1 MKRPLTIQAWIHW
14 LETGRGA
21 RIVGWSAL
29 LLGGLA
35 LSLLVAWKQFEG
47 PVNEATLRQADLGRQ
62 LANGEGFS
70 SSVNYPQAH
79 AYMETRGGGFE
90 VDKPMPELYEAPL
103 YSMVIAGSLRLFPES
118 MREAFFAHAPMPPD
132 GYGGDYFLLGST

>member
-1 MKRPLTIQAWIHW
+1 MKRPLTIQEWIHW

-21 RIVGWSAL
+21 RIVGWAAL

-62 LANGEGFS
+62 LAKGEGFS
-70 SSVNYPQAH
+70 SFVNYPQAH
-79 AYMETRGGGFE
+79 AYMEARGGGFE
-90 VDKPMPELYEAPL
+90 IDQPMPELYEAPL
-103 YSMVIAGSLRLFPES
+103 YSMVIAGALRLFPAS
-118 MREAFFAHAPMPPD
+118 TREAFFAHAPMPRREWVR
-132 GYGGDYFLLGST
+132 